1 MPGHASNQNF
11 RDISG
16 LSWHS
21 YGIGGRSA
29 GLNPWSSDSTGQDFC
44 SSSDRSG
51 PPGTAIGSSATPQ
64 NVPWFGPAVP
74 DRVVLHQA
82 SENTVRYSLR
92 SRKAQLSPSSRL
104 VGRVGP
110 FGRSVTAVYRVA
122 ERAEQP
128 GARHRP
134 VLLGSRRVLQ
144 NGQVWLVWYLS
155 CRSLVKRRILIL
167 RGADTVGMGDCSDT
181 SPGTSA

>member
-1 MPGHASNQNF
+1 M
-11 RDISG
+11 
-16 LSWHS
+16 
-21 YGIGGRSA
+21 
-29 GLNPWSSDSTGQDFC
+29 
-44 SSSDRSG
+44 
-51 PPGTAIGSSATPQ
+51 
-64 NVPWFGPAVP
+64 
-74 DRVVLHQA
+74 VLHQA
-82 SENTVRYSLR
+82 GENTVRYSLR

-134 VLLGSRRVLQ
+134 ILLGSRRVLQ

-155 CRSLVKRRILIL
+155 CRSLGKRRILIL